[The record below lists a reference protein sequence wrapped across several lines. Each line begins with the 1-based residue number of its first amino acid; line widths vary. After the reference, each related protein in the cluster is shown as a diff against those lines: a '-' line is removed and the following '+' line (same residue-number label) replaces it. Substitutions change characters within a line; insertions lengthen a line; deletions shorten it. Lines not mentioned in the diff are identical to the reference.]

1 MLDAADFLLANR
13 WQRGFPLLPR
23 PFREIAS
30 QARLSEE
37 AVLEKYRRLQADGV
51 IDRIGPVFRPN
62 AVGASSLAAMAV
74 PAARLE
80 AVAHC
85 VSEQP
90 GVNHNYGREHR
101 YNLWFV
107 ATGSSEAA
115 VQSTLACIEQATRLP
130 VLRLPLVEEFHIDL
144 GFDLDDHAVPR
155 GAGPKSGFPPLS
167 AHDRKLVGRTVEGL
181 PLVPEPYAEVGKA
194 LGIPGEQ
201 VIRGLQRMLADGRI
215 RRLGAVIRHRRLGYQ
230 ANAMVVWDVPDEG
243 VGTFG
248 RLLAR
253 DKAVTLC
260 YRRARA
266 LPEWPYNLFCMVHGR
281 ERERVLVEIERL
293 SAAHGMAE
301 FPRAVLFSNRCF
313 AQRAARYG

>member
-1 MLDAADFLLANR
+1 MLDAAEFLLANR
-13 WQRGFPLLPR
+13 WQRSFPLAPR

-30 QARLSEE
+30 QASLSEE

-74 PAARLE
+74 PPARLE
-80 AVAHC
+80 AVARY

-90 GVNHNYGREHR
+90 GVNHNYEREHR

-107 ATGSSEAA
+107 ATGSSEAG
-115 VQSTLACIEQATRLP
+115 VQSTLACIEHAMGLP

-155 GAGPKSGFPPLS
+155 GAGVKAVFPPLS
-167 AHDRKLVGRTVEGL
+167 VRERKLVGKTVQGL
-181 PLVPEPYAEVGKA
+181 PLVPEPYAEVGRT
-194 LGIPGEQ
+194 LGIPEEQ
-201 VIRGLQRMLADGRI
+201 VIRGLRRMLADGRI

-266 LPEWPYNLFCMVHGR
+266 LPDWPYNLYCMVHGHQR
-281 ERERVLVEIERL
+281 TRVLAEIERL
-293 SAAHGMAE
+293 GAAHGMAE
-301 FPRAVLFSNRCF
+301 FPRAVLFSTRCF
-313 AQRAARYG
+313 AQRAAKYG